1 MKILKK
7 HLYVIRRLS
16 AGRKFFVQLN
26 GARFHT
32 GNSVTSYLNE
42 NVMDYIRK
50 ENWAPKSWD
59 LSPIDYAI
67 WDMVEKMVYKNVKRY

>member
-1 MKILKK
+1 
-7 HLYVIRRLS
+7 
-16 AGRKFFVQLN
+16 
-26 GARFHT
+26 
-32 GNSVTSYLNE
+32 
-42 NVMDYIRK
+42 MDYIRK

>member
-1 MKILKK
+1 
-7 HLYVIRRLS
+7 
-16 AGRKFFVQLN
+16 
-26 GARFHT
+26 
-32 GNSVTSYLNE
+32 
-42 NVMDYIRK
+42 MDCIRK